1 MTGAAQLWYYRIELP
16 GGMPSWSQFVSGAAQ
31 MVHQRFGHPI
41 MDTPL
46 GELKLPG
53 CTGSVEEYGEAL
65 SCCDPELAESQLVQL
80 YTVGLQNP

>member
-1 MTGAAQLWYYRIELP
+1 MTGAVQLWYYRIELS

-31 MVHQRFGHPI
+31 MVHQRFGHPM

-46 GELKLPG
+46 GELKLLG